1 MSLCGFNINGNASA
15 QDVIDAAANGSRL
28 LRYQILPAGNVV
40 PIEHWDA
47 HIASAIAHLDQ
58 VVVPNLGPQKLLLD
72 LHSAPGGM
80 KGRKLRIFSDVN
92 AWALFQ
98 QTWMRLASHFK
109 DYPPVLGYGIVNEPA
124 GNGKEVRALMI
135 QTYQTIR
142 AIDPVKVISVTCP
155 HSKPSEF
162 GEMIHLSGDPNV
174 WFEVHFYEPMK
185 LTHQG
190 LLGYST
196 GRRYPSSSFGK
207 NSLIKA
213 MRPMLK
219 YQQKTGAQIFVGEF
233 SISVFADP
241 VSRGNYIRDCLSL
254 FDGFGWHWA
263 FHCWREGPGSAWSP
277 EGQPSVMAPLHA
289 SLGAQVS

>member
-1 MSLCGFNINGNASA
+1 MSLRGFNINGNASA

-28 LRYQILPAGNVV
+28 LRYQILPGPQI
-40 PIEHWDA
+40 PIDAWDA
-47 HIASAIAHLDQ
+47 HVGAAIAHLDQ
-58 VVVPNLGPQKLLLD
+58 VVIPNLGPQKLILD
-72 LHSAPGGM
+72 LHNSPGGM

-92 AWALFQ
+92 ARTMFMN
-98 QTWMRLASHFK
+98 TWTRLVQHFRL
-109 DYPPVLGYGIVNEPA
+109 YSPVLGYGIVNEPA
-124 GNGKEVRALMI
+124 GSGKEVKALMLKA
-135 QTYQTIR
+135 YNHIR
-142 AIDPVKVISVTCP
+142 SLDRFKVIAVTCP

-162 GEMIHLSGDPNV
+162 SDTIHISGDPNC
-174 WFEVHFYEPMK
+174 WSEVHFYEPMK

-190 LLGYST
+190 LLGYSS
-196 GRRYPSSSFGK
+196 GRKYPSSSFNK